1 MQNPIKSVRV
11 RQNACLLFIIN
22 DPSDNEN
29 FRIRSGLISQIKI
42 RSKKRWELLF
52 FFFLTHRAQEC
63 TSPSFVH
70 TWSSPRRAWCQEEE
84 SVARRFG
91 YNPSQDSCSQY
102 KPWCLLQCVQALT
115 FSCLFSFKVTARQL
129 IVCVCMYVHVDQ
141 MHRSADPR
149 EFRCFQRMW
158 CKILYT
164 KFISSHATVY
174 NQF

>member
-22 DPSDNEN
+22 DPADDEN
-29 FRIRSGLISQIKI
+29 FRIRSGLISQIEI

-52 FFFLTHRAQEC
+52 FFFFNTQSTGVYFSLFCTHMEFPQASVVSRRGE
-63 TSPSFVH
+63 
-70 TWSSPRRAWCQEEE
+70 SS
-84 SVARRFG
+84 
-91 YNPSQDSCSQY
+91 SQIWVQP
-102 KPWCLLQCVQALT
+102 KPGLLQSVRTLMFASVVQALT
-115 FSCLFSFKVTARQL
+115 FSCVFSFKVTARQL